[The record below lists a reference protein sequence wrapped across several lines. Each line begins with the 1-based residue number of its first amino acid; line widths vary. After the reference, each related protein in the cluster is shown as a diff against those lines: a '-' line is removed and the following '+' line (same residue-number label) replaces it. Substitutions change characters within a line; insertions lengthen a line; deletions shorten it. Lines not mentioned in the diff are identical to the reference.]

1 MPTIS
6 MFYGII
12 IKMYNTG
19 EHNPP
24 HFHATYQGYNA
35 VFNLEGEL
43 IEGDIPRKQAKLISA
58 WVEIHRDELIANRE
72 LALSEQP
79 LYKIE
84 PLR

>member
-1 MPTIS
+1 MPVLS

-12 IKMYNTG
+12 IRMFNNG

-24 HFHATYQGYNA
+24 HFHAQYQDYHA
-35 VFNLEGEL
+35 TFNLEGDL
-43 IEGDIPRKQAKLISA
+43 IKGDMPKSQRKHIAA
-58 WVEIHRDELIANRE
+58 WADLHKDELRANWE
-72 LALSEQP
+72 LAITEQM